1 MKIKKYFLCTI
12 IMLFAAFTLVAC
24 NKKPNNNNN
33 ENQNQN
39 TQKPVEQPN
48 EPDVPGE
55 HQHVYVDGKCEC
67 GEKDPNFPDTP
78 ATPSGVNCA
87 LDREHEACLDPVTW
101 SWDYN
106 KDNWDGKGMTIEIA
120 VDDVNE
126 HDPFLENYKG
136 DRKIEKQELLTK
148 IEAEYHIDIVYR
160 GHQNIFIGV
169 SEEVKNNDAE
179 IFLLNSSWIPTLQKT
194 NSIVELYDLNTKT
207 GIFSEYNYVQTEN
220 YNLMSTVQNK
230 VYGYQVEILYPDH
243 WLYYNQSLI
252 DEYNLPDPA
261 KLWNQ
266 GEWTWSA
273 FKNLLADAQE
283 AFDKDLEENKKWAMD
298 GEYFEVVKGFV
309 ASRGGQMVKD
319 GQVLLNDEIVVGV
332 YEDLRELE
340 ELYWCPRG
348 AVFGLP
354 FEDGHTLFNTGKL
367 DYLEGDFWRECR
379 VDFSIS
385 VVPYPKMDDDLEAKK
400 YKVPYSYENMYVIP
414 TLKNKENG
422 LSESILFNILDDIN
436 NGLIPVFRPTA
447 WNDSEDYYEYLEERI
462 DSGESIEA
470 IMDIVHN
477 HSIKHFYLEM
487 IDNLSAT
494 LGEGSHYSEN
504 GIYPKS
510 HIIITKN
517 EINLEEELTKLQSI
531 YQEVL
536 DKIIK

>member
-1 MKIKKYFLCTI
+1 MSNKIKKRILLFS
-12 IMLFAAFTLVAC
+12 MLSLMLVFFTSC
-24 NKKPNNNNN
+24 DSNINNN
-33 ENQNQN
+33 
-39 TQKPVEQPN
+39 PH
-48 EPDVPGE
+48 E
-55 HQHVYVDGKCEC
+55 HNLCPICGLCIEATCDKTEEWRCQGHDGTLK
-67 GEKDPNFPDTP
+67 N
-78 ATPSGVNCA
+78 VNCA
-87 LDREHEACLDPVTW
+87 LDRKHEACLDPVTW
-101 SWDYN
+101 NWDYN
-106 KDNWDGKGMTIEIA
+106 KSNWDGKGMTIEIA
-120 VDDVNE
+120 VDNVNE

-160 GHQNIFIGV
+160 GHQKTANGV
-169 SEEVKNNDAE
+169 IEEVENKNAE

-207 GIFSEYNYVQTEN
+207 GIFSEYNYIQTEN

-230 VYGYQVEILYPDH
+230 VFGYQTKNLYPDH

-266 GEWTWSA
+266 GKWTWSA

-283 AFDKDLEENKKWAMD
+283 AFDKDGGDNKKWAMN

-319 GQVLLNDEIVVGV
+319 GKVLLDDEIVVGV

-340 ELYWCPRG
+340 VLYWCPRG
-348 AVFGLP
+348 TVLGLP
-354 FEDGHTLFNTGKL
+354 FEEGYTLFNTGKL
-367 DYLEGDFWRECR
+367 DYFDGDLWKECK

-414 TLKNKENG
+414 TLKNAENG
-422 LSESILFNILDDIN
+422 LNESILFNILDDIN
-436 NGLIPVFRPTA
+436 NGLIPVFLPTA
-447 WNDSEDYYEYLEERI
+447 WNPVEDYYEYLVGKI
-462 DSGESIEA
+462 DSKESIEA

-487 IDNLSAT
+487 MDNLSAT

-517 EINLEEELTKLQSI
+517 EINLEEELAKLQYI
-531 YQEVL
+531 YQKQL
-536 DKIIK
+536 DEIIG